1 MKTSQ
6 KSDKLKKK
14 KKKGGG
20 VHKSGIYQWFQVRN
34 FHFFF
39 IKISLI
45 FSLKKTYIRI
55 SRVENGPG
63 WLNELG
69 SWIT

>member
-1 MKTSQ
+1 MNLVKTPIIHMHG
-6 KSDKLKKK
+6 LT
-14 KKKGGG
+14 
-20 VHKSGIYQWFQVRN
+20 
-34 FHFFF
+34 
-39 IKISLI
+39 
-45 FSLKKTYIRI
+45 TYIRI